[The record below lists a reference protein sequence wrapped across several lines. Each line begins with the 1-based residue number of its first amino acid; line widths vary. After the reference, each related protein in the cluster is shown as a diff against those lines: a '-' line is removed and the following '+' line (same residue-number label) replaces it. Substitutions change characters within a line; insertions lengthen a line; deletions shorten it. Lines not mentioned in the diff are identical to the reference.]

1 METLDLVLKIIV
13 SILAIYSSISSLI
26 LKKKVVELE
35 KTIVTIKSEKVQ
47 GKKNKTIKSGNNSQN
62 IIGNDNS
69 IGKGGK

>member
-13 SILAIYSSISSLI
+13 SVLAIYSSISGWI

-47 GKKNKTIKSGNNSQN
+47 GKKNKTIKAGNNSQN

-69 IGKGGK
+69 IKKGGK